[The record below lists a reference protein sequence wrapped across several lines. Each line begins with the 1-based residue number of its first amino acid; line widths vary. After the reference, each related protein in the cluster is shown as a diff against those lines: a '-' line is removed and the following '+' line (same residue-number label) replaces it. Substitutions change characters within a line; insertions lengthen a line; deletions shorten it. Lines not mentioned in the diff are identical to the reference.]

1 MGDIVEQRVTP
12 NTPRVIDNQEVK
24 VYVPV
29 ASSSQKGVAK
39 YNPTDFFI
47 DSKGSVNLRHPISQQ
62 RAFANPLVD
71 PEAMANIGQPGHEN
85 DNSVSLIKL
94 LDIEFKHLQEGE
106 YGYDPRSIL
115 GVLKLNREQLSQE
128 SLEKPSLVMLNSLD
142 FLQIVTAEGYT
153 KSNIRWPLYPIDDTT
168 KDIVEDT
175 TRKLSFVMSHVYFD
189 IDANKLL
196 TLNLPIASE
205 PSEVLDAEKGFGMV
219 RINNTATSENSWLR
233 FVPRASDGLKDL
245 TFNEGLLGEYV
256 SSKLNKLVP
265 NYPNSTYIDEY
276 VISDPDDPTGMRKL
290 AYLANFVKEG
300 LTVVSKVDG
309 KQYSNGA
316 QLPYGEP
323 FDEDTMVQRTL
334 LLLTKEGI
342 GLDKIPNLDPKEW
355 EVSNPVRTLLN
366 IIQSGTSSSQVMP
379 FSKKKDA
386 SEYDEDI
393 GIEYEQSDN
402 PTTVKQRI
410 ANLEAKVGDL
420 TNISYGFIGY
430 VTVAEGEDIT
440 NYLNT
445 NYPVTTP
452 GFGDLTHIFVTNTNT
467 LWGWTSTTWVDTN
480 VNVIKGDEFQYKLNG
495 VTKTF
500 KITSADT
507 QAGQEDFVTAF
518 NNTLLQ
524 LQLNV
529 PYVREG
535 QYVHNWR
542 GQLPNGV
549 EEFTK
554 GTSTNGLFKKLWFGT
569 SEEYQNEFPSNPDDS
584 VIAFINDDSIQYDG
598 TLVDEGKLE
607 NRLDGFTVD
616 LLDGAEATKTY
627 VIAPITVTSGLAPN
641 SKGWKLEEINLSEF
655 LTLHI
660 PKEGDVT
667 NIIGS
672 GDENTGIL
680 RYNAMDF
687 ALMSPNA
694 NATDPIMGIP
704 YKTIRKTESGLL
716 NPTALGR
723 EVTRGGAYLTI
734 TDLQTSFGN
743 NTNNKHLFKHLI
755 DTEYQVTNYPNWES
769 GKPGA
774 SVSSFIQSSI
784 NKVWDAIL
792 TIDTKLTTQSNNY
805 SGIVNKLNKYPDPNL
820 AKGNAG
826 NYLMSIADAD
836 GNLQMTMLNIESI
849 VGKNPL
855 SEEVNINS
863 WVHGTGNNI
872 VQAIPMT
879 GQNFANSFAE
889 ASKVKYY
896 NAKTDSN
903 NNLKFWIGE
912 KADYDLLTAG
922 NAVDNSTLY
931 LCLDGWIYFGVRLIG
946 KTTITSVD
954 INNIVTNMTTT
965 QVQTL
970 LNKLGTI

>member
-24 VYVPV
+24 VYVPI
-29 ASSSQKGVAK
+29 ATSSQKGVAK
-39 YNPTDFFI
+39 YNPKDFFI
-47 DSKGSVNLRHPISQQ
+47 DNKGNVNLRQPISQQ
-62 RAFANPLVD
+62 REFANPLVD
-71 PEAMANIGQPGHEN
+71 PEAMANISQPGHEN

-94 LDIEFKHLQEGE
+94 LDIEFKHLKEGE

-128 SLEKPSLVMLNSLD
+128 SLEKPSLVMLNPLD
-142 FLQIVTAEGYT
+142 FLQIVTPEGYT

-168 KDIVEDT
+168 KDVVEDT
-175 TRKLSFVMSHVYFD
+175 TRKLSFVMSHKYFD
-189 IDANKLL
+189 IDANKVL

-219 RINNTATSENSWLR
+219 RINNTSSSENAWLK

-256 SSKLNKLVP
+256 SGKLNTIVP

-300 LTVVSKVDG
+300 FTVVSKVDG

-323 FDEDTMVQRTL
+323 FDADTMVQRTL

-355 EVSNPVRTLLN
+355 EVSNSVRTLLN
-366 IIQSGTSSSQVMP
+366 IIQSGTSSSQVIP
-379 FSKKKDA
+379 FAKKKDA

-467 LWGWTSTTWVDTN
+467 LWGWTSTTWVNTN
-480 VNVIKGDEFQYKLNG
+480 VNVVKGDEFQYKLNG

-507 QAGQEDFVTAF
+507 QAGQEDFVTSF
-518 NNTLLQ
+518 DNTLAQ

-535 QYVHNWR
+535 QYIHNWK

-554 GTSTNGLFKKLWFGT
+554 GTSTNKLFKKLWFGT

-584 VIAFINDDSIQYDG
+584 VIAFINDDIIQYNG

-607 NRLDGFTVD
+607 NRLDDFTVD

-641 SKGWKLEEINLSEF
+641 SKGWKLEEINLSKF
-655 LTLHI
+655 LPLHI

-687 ALMSPNA
+687 ALMSPTNDA
-694 NATDPIMGIP
+694 SDPIMGIP
-704 YKTIRKTESGLL
+704 YKTIRKTEGGLL

-734 TDLQTSFGN
+734 TDLQTSFGE
-743 NTNNKHLFKHLI
+743 NTNNKHLFKHLV
-755 DTEYQVTNYPNWES
+755 DTEYQVTNYPNWKS
-769 GKPGA
+769 GTPGP
-774 SVSSFIQSSI
+774 SSSSFIQASI

-792 TIDTKLTTQSNNY
+792 TIDTMVTTQGTNY
-805 SGIVNKLNKYPDPNL
+805 QVMNGKLNKYPDPIL
-820 AKGNAG
+820 SPGNAG
-826 NYLMSIADAD
+826 NYLMGIA
-836 GNLQMTMLNIESI
+836 NSKETSQMTLVNIESI

-855 SEEVNINS
+855 SEGVNINS
-863 WVHGTGNNI
+863 WTHGTGGYE

-889 ASKVKYY
+889 ASTVKYK
-896 NAKTDSN
+896 NAKTN
-903 NNLKFWIGE
+903 ENANLKFWVGE
-912 KADYDLLTAG
+912 KGDYDLLVAG
-922 NAVDNSTLY
+922 NTIDNNTLY
-931 LCLDGWIYFGVRLIG
+931 VCMDGWLYFGARLIG
-946 KTTITSVD
+946 KTNITNND
-954 INNIVTNMTTT
+954 ISNVVNGMTTT

>member
-1 MGDIVEQRVTP
+1 
-12 NTPRVIDNQEVK
+12 
-24 VYVPV
+24 
-29 ASSSQKGVAK
+29 
-39 YNPTDFFI
+39 
-47 DSKGSVNLRHPISQQ
+47 
-62 RAFANPLVD
+62 
-71 PEAMANIGQPGHEN
+71 MA
-85 DNSVSLIKL
+85 
-94 LDIEFKHLQEGE
+94 
-106 YGYDPRSIL
+106 
-115 GVLKLNREQLSQE
+115 
-128 SLEKPSLVMLNSLD
+128 
-142 FLQIVTAEGYT
+142 
-153 KSNIRWPLYPIDDTT
+153 
-168 KDIVEDT
+168 
-175 TRKLSFVMSHVYFD
+175 
-189 IDANKLL
+189 
-196 TLNLPIASE
+196 
-205 PSEVLDAEKGFGMV
+205 
-219 RINNTATSENSWLR
+219 
-233 FVPRASDGLKDL
+233 
-245 TFNEGLLGEYV
+245 
-256 SSKLNKLVP
+256 
-265 NYPNSTYIDEY
+265 
-276 VISDPDDPTGMRKL
+276 
-290 AYLANFVKEG
+290 
-300 LTVVSKVDG
+300 
-309 KQYSNGA
+309 
-316 QLPYGEP
+316 
-323 FDEDTMVQRTL
+323 
-334 LLLTKEGI
+334 
-342 GLDKIPNLDPKEW
+342 
-355 EVSNPVRTLLN
+355 
-366 IIQSGTSSSQVMP
+366 
-379 FSKKKDA
+379 
-386 SEYDEDI
+386 
-393 GIEYEQSDN
+393 
-402 PTTVKQRI
+402 
-410 ANLEAKVGDL
+410 
-420 TNISYGFIGY
+420 
-430 VTVAEGEDIT
+430 
-440 NYLNT
+440 
-445 NYPVTTP
+445 
-452 GFGDLTHIFVTNTNT
+452 
-467 LWGWTSTTWVDTN
+467 
-480 VNVIKGDEFQYKLNG
+480 
-495 VTKTF
+495 
-500 KITSADT
+500 
-507 QAGQEDFVTAF
+507 
-518 NNTLLQ
+518 Q

-535 QYVHNWR
+535 QYIHNWK

-554 GTSTNGLFKKLWFGT
+554 GTSTNRLFKKLWFGT

-584 VIAFINDDSIQYDG
+584 VIAFINDDSIQYNG

-607 NRLDGFTVD
+607 NRLDDFTVD

-627 VIAPITVTSGLAPN
+627 LIAPTTVKSGLAPN

-655 LTLHI
+655 LPLHI
-660 PKEGDVT
+660 PKEGGVT

-704 YKTIRKTESGLL
+704 YKTIRKTEGGLL

-734 TDLQTSFGN
+734 TDLQTSFGE

-755 DTEYQVTNYPNWES
+755 DTEYPVTNYPNWKS
-769 GKPGA
+769 GTPGP
-774 SVSSFIQSSI
+774 SSSSFIQASI

-792 TIDTKLTTQSNNY
+792 TIDTMVTTQGTNY
-805 SGIVNKLNKYPDPNL
+805 QVMNSKLNKYPDPIL
-820 AKGNAG
+820 SPGNAG
-826 NYLMSIADAD
+826 NYLMSIA
-836 GNLQMTMLNIESI
+836 NSNETSQMTLVNIESI

-855 SEEVNINS
+855 SEGVNINS
-863 WVHGTGNNI
+863 WTHGTGNNI